1 MSKLKADKNFA
12 EIIKAFHRPN
22 ISGICLEG
30 SSGSGKTWAAI
41 KFLLWFG
48 TYHSGNTINIIRET
62 YNSFKTTLYDDF
74 GRILQALPVD
84 NPFITHKDISTYRY
98 LENKINFLGADD
110 PAKFEGN
117 RCDIAY
123 YNEMLDIDKVIFNQ
137 QSQRTRR
144 FFIADWNPKT
154 TDHWAFELEKRK
166 DIVFVRST
174 FHDNISLSDQERQ
187 TILGYEPTPENIDR
201 GTADEYRWK
210 VYGLG
215 ERAARQGLVHP
226 NVTWISEFPP
236 DNELDK
242 IGYGL
247 DFGFTNS
254 PTAIVKVG
262 RKGNNLYVKL
272 LYYQPIADS
281 NKLIEVVST
290 LIPKDAHITCDS
302 SDKASNE
309 AVGFI
314 VLMRRAGINAIPCRK
329 FPGSIKF
336 GIDNINKHC
345 LHYVRDV
352 DLRKEQEN
360 RVWRYVGGIPL
371 NEPEPGFDH
380 AHDAIAYCLQTD
392 FQN

>member
-1 MSKLKADKNFA
+1 
-12 EIIKAFHRPN
+12 
-22 ISGICLEG
+22 
-30 SSGSGKTWAAI
+30 
-41 KFLLWFG
+41 
-48 TYHSGNTINIIRET
+48 
-62 YNSFKTTLYDDF
+62 
-74 GRILQALPVD
+74 
-84 NPFITHKDISTYRY
+84 
-98 LENKINFLGADD
+98 
-110 PAKFEGN
+110 
-117 RCDIAY
+117 
-123 YNEMLDIDKVIFNQ
+123 
-137 QSQRTRR
+137 
-144 FFIADWNPKT
+144 
-154 TDHWAFELEKRK
+154 
-166 DIVFVRST
+166 
-174 FHDNISLSDQERQ
+174 
-187 TILGYEPTPENIDR
+187 
-201 GTADEYRWK
+201 
-210 VYGLG
+210 
-215 ERAARQGLVHP
+215 RQGLVHP